1 VAIVDPEWHLAGVA
15 GDDRRPVDGAIARTM
30 VELGRRPVRTAFL
43 PSGGW
48 HIECAND
55 IAFRARL
62 VEPARAERIA
72 RLAALA
78 AGVPLAPLVACRDG
92 VVVERWISGP
102 SFEEAIDDPS
112 LAERVGR
119 LFGGLS
125 ASAAGHREF
134 RPWRRPVEPLLVDLD
149 ARLARLVANGDLDG
163 AVAERL
169 AARARSNAPDRVSAG
184 LVHVDDRPS
193 SVVCAPDGPVL
204 VGNHHLEVGLTD
216 RHLAR
221 IWGRW
226 PMASA
231 ARNRFLRGYGSV
243 RSTRPFLLHELFWAI
258 DTLVAAAA
266 DSEGEILRRHIAALE
281 VLAAGELP
289 SDWRSPPANDRDAP
303 VRVAFLCD
311 WLSIG
316 GQERNALET
325 IRGLDRRRFSPF
337 LYAFLGGSMEPSF
350 RALGIPMVIGSDR
363 DPGETRDWNAAA
375 MIESKIYRGNLG
387 SCLARDRIDAA
398 VVFGYRHAAWALQ
411 AAGVPVA
418 IERLDGPNL
427 IDHVSD
433 KGRFDRVVA
442 QSVTLRDLTAIRAG
456 ELGIE
461 AERVEVV
468 FPGVDLARFDP
479 SRVDRDAARASLGF
493 GDDELVIGTVGR
505 LIPGKNI
512 GSLVEAFA
520 ALPTP
525 DLRDR
530 SRLLVVGPDLGELAR
545 LIASAASLGVA
556 DRVVFVPG
564 TDDVPRHLAAMD
576 LFVMTSRSEGVPSAL
591 LEAMAMG
598 LPAVTTGCGSIPEVI
613 DGNAL
618 VLDDAEPGRLARAI
632 ARLLARPGLRRA
644 MGGRARS
651 IAARFAVRHAVGRYE
666 AMILECLRAKGY
678 PPSHES
684 AH

>member
-1 VAIVDPEWHLAGVA
+1 
-15 GDDRRPVDGAIARTM
+15 
-30 VELGRRPVRTAFL
+30 
-43 PSGGW
+43 
-48 HIECAND
+48 
-55 IAFRARL
+55 
-62 VEPARAERIA
+62 
-72 RLAALA
+72 
-78 AGVPLAPLVACRDG
+78 
-92 VVVERWISGP
+92 
-102 SFEEAIDDPS
+102 
-112 LAERVGR
+112 
-119 LFGGLS
+119 
-125 ASAAGHREF
+125 
-134 RPWRRPVEPLLVDLD
+134 
-149 ARLARLVANGDLDG
+149 
-163 AVAERL
+163 
-169 AARARSNAPDRVSAG
+169 
-184 LVHVDDRPS
+184 
-193 SVVCAPDGPVL
+193 VL
-204 VGNHHLEVGLTD
+204 VGNHHLEVGLPD

-226 PMASA
+226 PMGFA
-231 ARNRFLRGYGSV
+231 ARTQFLRGYGSV
-243 RSTRPFLLHELFWAI
+243 RSTRRFLLHELFWAI
-258 DTLVAAAA
+258 DTIVAAAA
-266 DSEGEILRRHIAALE
+266 DSVGEALRGRVAALE
-281 VLAAGELP
+281 ALAAGELP
-289 SDWRSPPANDRDAP
+289 SDWRSPPALDGSPP

-311 WLSIG
+311 WLAIG

-337 LYAFLGGSMEPSF
+337 LYAFRGGSMEPSF
-350 RALGIPMVIGSDR
+350 RELGIPMVIGSER
-363 DPGETRDWNAAA
+363 DPTPGEARDWNAAA
-375 MIESKIYRGNLG
+375 MIESKTYRGSLG

-461 AERVEVV
+461 AERIEVV

-493 GDDELVIGTVGR
+493 GGDDLVVGTVGR
-505 LIPGKNI
+505 LAPVKNS
-512 GSLVEAFA
+512 GALLEAFA
-520 ALPTP
+520 VMPTLGP
-525 DLRDR
+525 RDR
-530 SRLLVVGPDLGELAR
+530 VRLLVVGPDLGELGR
-545 LIASAASLGVA
+545 LTALAASLGVA

-576 LFVMTSRSEGVPSAL
+576 LFVMTSRSEGIPSAL

-651 IAARFAVRHAVGRYE
+651 IAARFAARHAVGRYE
-666 AMILECLRAKGY
+666 RMILECLGAKGY